1 MKTVLS
7 VRDFAILM
15 NIANMYISK
24 LENDT
29 MPYYGY
35 NLTEEERKN
44 RKDEA
49 MAELQRNPL
58 YQDLLRI
65 RDKLGELNIEVE
77 TPSVEVE
84 E

>member
-29 MPYYGY
+29 MSFYY
-35 NLTEEERKN
+35 NLTDEERQK
-44 RKDEA
+44 RKDEN
-49 MAELQRNPL
+49 MAELKRNPL

-77 TPSVEVE
+77 TPIVEVE

>member
-15 NIANMYISK
+15 NLANMYISK

-29 MPYYGY
+29 MPFYY
-35 NLTEEERKN
+35 NLTDEERQK
-44 RKDEA
+44 REDEN

-77 TPSVEVE
+77 TPIVEVE

>member
-29 MPYYGY
+29 MPFYY
-35 NLTEEERKN
+35 NLTDEERQK
-44 RKDEA
+44 REDEN

-77 TPSVEVE
+77 TPIVEVE
-84 E
+84 